1 MQAGQALARG
11 EDVRNQAAAAK
22 YFCSEALSRIADR
35 ALQIH
40 GGSGYVADHHVE
52 RLYRDARALRIYEGT
67 SQVLQLVIARTMLK
81 RYQD

>member
-1 MQAGQALARG
+1 MQAAETLQRGGDARSL
-11 EDVRNQAAAAK
+11 AAAAK

-40 GGSGYVADHHVE
+40 GGSGYVAEHHVE

-67 SQVLQLVIARTMLK
+67 SQVLQLVIARAMLK